1 MALVD
6 GFVPLQF
13 ERIPATERIER
24 SSAFLDEMRNR
35 RSIRSF
41 STEDVPMTVIEHAIA
56 TAGTAPSGANQ
67 QPWRFVVVRD
77 PELKRRIREAAE
89 AEERESYE
97 HRMSDEWLAA
107 LEPLGT
113 TWEKPHLE
121 AAPVIIVAFK
131 LEYRLEVDPDGSEI
145 RKKHYYPTES
155 VGIAVGFLI
164 AALHHA
170 GLATLTH
177 TPSPMAFLN
186 ELLDRPKNERPFVV
200 LPVGYPAEGCTV
212 PSISKKA
219 FEEIAIIR

>member
-1 MALVD
+1 MATSD
-6 GFVPLQF
+6 GFAPLTF
-13 ERIPATERIER
+13 VRLSESESIDR
-24 SSAFLDEMRNR
+24 SSEFLENMRRR

-41 STEDVPMTVIEHAIA
+41 STDEVPLTVIEHAIA

-77 PELKRRIREAAE
+77 PDLKRRIREAAE
-89 AEERESYE
+89 AEERESYQ

-107 LEPLGT
+107 LQPLGT

-121 AAPVIIVAFK
+121 DAPILIIAFK
-131 LEYRLEVDPDGSEI
+131 LEYGVGVNPEGLEV
-145 RKKHYYPTES
+145 RTKHYYPTES
-155 VGIAVGFLI
+155 MGIAVGFLI
-164 AALHHA
+164 AALHQA

-200 LPVGYPAEGCTV
+200 LPVGYPAADCMV
-212 PSISKKA
+212 PVIRKKRL
-219 FEEIAIIR
+219 EEIMLLR